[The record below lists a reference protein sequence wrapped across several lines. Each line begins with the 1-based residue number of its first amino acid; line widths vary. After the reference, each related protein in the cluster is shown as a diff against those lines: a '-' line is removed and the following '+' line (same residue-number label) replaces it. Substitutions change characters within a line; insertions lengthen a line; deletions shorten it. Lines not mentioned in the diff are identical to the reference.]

1 MSKIKDIVQH
11 LENIAPL
18 AYQESYDNAGLI
30 VGDASKNVRNVL
42 ITLDVTEEVIDEAIS
57 KNCELIVAHHPI
69 IFKGLKKLTSSNY
82 VERTVIKAI
91 KNDIAIYASHT
102 NLDNIKNGVNAKIA
116 EKLGLVNTEILSPKN
131 GVLGKLS
138 VFVPRENTDELKS
151 ALHQAGAGQIGE
163 YKDCAFETV
172 GKGSFLP
179 SDEAN
184 PTIGKKGQLET
195 VDEHKIEVIFPLH
208 LKSKILRAMKKAHP
222 YEEVAYY
229 LHQLENTYDDLGA
242 GMIGELEE
250 SMGAIEFFDY
260 LKEKMS
266 LSVIKHTEEIS
277 RKIKRVAICGGA
289 GSFLISQAKN
299 RQADIYISS
308 DIKYHEFF
316 DADKRLIIADI
327 GHYESERFT
336 NEIFYATLKEN
347 FANIALHLGQTVTN
361 PIKYY

>member
-1 MSKIKDIVQH
+1 MNKIKDIVQH
-11 LENIAPL
+11 LERIAPL

-30 VGDASKNVRNVL
+30 VGDASKNVSNIL

-69 IFKGLKKLTSSNY
+69 IFKGLKKLTGGNY

-116 EKLGLVNTEILSPKN
+116 EKLGLKNLKILSPKK
-131 GVLGKLS
+131 GQLVKLS
-138 VFVPRENTDELKS
+138 VFVPQEESANLKK
-151 ALHQAGAGQIGE
+151 ALHKAGAGQIGE
-163 YKDCAFETV
+163 YADCAFESQGT
-172 GKGSFLP
+172 GSFLP
-179 SDEAN
+179 SDKAN
-184 PTIGKKGQLET
+184 PSIGEKGKLESVEET
-195 VDEHKIEVIFPLH
+195 KIEVIFPMH
-208 LKSKILRAMKKAHP
+208 MKGKILRAMKLAHP

-229 LHQLENTYDDLGA
+229 LHQLENTFDDLGS
-242 GMIGELEE
+242 GMIGEID
-250 SMGAIEFFDY
+250 SPMPAKEFFDY
-260 LKEKMS
+260 LKEKMD
-266 LSVIKHTEEIS
+266 LEVIKHTAEIN
-277 RKIKRVAICGGA
+277 RKIQKVALCGGS
-289 GSFLISQAKN
+289 GSFLISQAKALK
-299 RQADIYISS
+299 ADIYISS

-316 DADKRLIIADI
+316 DADGSLIIADI

-336 NEIFYATLKEN
+336 NEIFYAILKEN

>member
-11 LENIAPL
+11 LESIAPL

-30 VGDASKNVRNVL
+30 VGDDTKTVSNVL
-42 ITLDVTEEVIDEAIS
+42 ITLDVTEEVIDEAVS
-57 KNCELIVAHHPI
+57 RNCELIVAHHPI
-69 IFKGLKKLTSSNY
+69 IFKGLKKLTGSNY

-116 EKLGLVNTEILSPKN
+116 EKLDLINNEILSPKT
-131 GVLGKLS
+131 GFLGKLS
-138 VFVPRENTDELKS
+138 VFVPQENADELKS
-151 ALHQAGAGQIGE
+151 ALHHAGAGQIGE
-163 YKDCAFETV
+163 YKDCAFETK
-172 GKGSFLP
+172 GQGSFLP
-179 SDEAN
+179 SAKAN
-184 PTIGKKGQLET
+184 PSIGKKGQLEK
-195 VDEHKIEVIFPLH
+195 VDEHKIEVIFPMY
-208 LKSKILRAMKKAHP
+208 LKNRILSAMKKAHP

-229 LHQLENTYDDLGA
+229 LHQLENTYDELGS
-242 GMIGELEE
+242 GMIGEIKKEME
-250 SMGAIEFFDY
+250 PTDFFDF
-260 LKEKMS
+260 LKEKMG
-266 LSVIKHTEEIS
+266 LSVIKHTNTIN

-289 GSFLISQAKN
+289 GSFLISQAKKKE
-299 RQADIYISS
+299 ADIYISS

-336 NEIFYATLKEN
+336 NEIFYAILKEN